1 MWCGHGL
8 ASYTEQKG
16 CLSPPESPPAIR
28 QDDGNRKLSFD
39 EHHSKNCGQES
50 SRAAKISL
58 GKPEKKWGLGRVPS
72 CAVTSYKERSFQQQR
87 SPAGA
92 TSQQRSRSPTPA
104 AAQSSTASP
113 VCQAALSPHMVSPL
127 SLPQM
132 LNTESNQE
140 PARLR
145 ALFNFTDQTFF
156 WNVTRTGGCASCREG
171 HLDSPLLLGPEP
183 PQASI
188 ACTLTT
194 LYPGFLSYLFQLY
207 LCLCSP
213 RPWWETGPK
222 VCGGEKFCS
231 WRVIQFICKMKC
243 GETLIYYKQFLSLIM
258 CTMCR
263 F

>member
-8 ASYTEQKG
+8 DSCTGQKG
-16 CLSPPESPPAIR
+16 CLSPPESPPATR

-72 CAVTSYKERSFQQQR
+72 CAVTSYKERSFQQQG

-92 TSQQRSRSPTPA
+92 TSQRRSRSPTPV

-113 VCQAALSPHMVSPL
+113 VCQAALSPPMVSPL
-127 SLPQM
+127 SLPQSP
-132 LNTESNQE
+132 NTESNQKQ
-140 PARLR
+140 ARLR
-145 ALFNFTDQTFF
+145 ALFNFIDQTFF
-156 WNVTRTGGCASCREG
+156 RNVTRTGGCASCREG
-171 HLDSPLLLGPEP
+171 RLDSPVLLGPEP
-183 PQASI
+183 PQPSI

-194 LYPGFLSYLFQLY
+194 LYSCFLSHLFQLY
-207 LCLCSP
+207 LCLCR

-222 VCGGEKFCS
+222 VCGGETFCS
-231 WRVIQFICKMKC
+231 WRVIQFICKMKR
-243 GETLIYYKQFLSLIM
+243 GKH
-258 CTMCR
+258 
-263 F
+263 